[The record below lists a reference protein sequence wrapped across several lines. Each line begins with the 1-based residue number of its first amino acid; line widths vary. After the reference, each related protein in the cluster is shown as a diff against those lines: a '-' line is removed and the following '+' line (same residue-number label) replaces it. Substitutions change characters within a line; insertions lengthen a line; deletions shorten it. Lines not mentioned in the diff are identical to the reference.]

1 MDPTLR
7 PPRIRPAHPK
17 DRATVIDFNARLARE
32 SEGNQEPSRP
42 ADRSGGGDEPGSN
55 HVFEELWP
63 ERSSPDADSPS
74 A

>member
-7 PPRIRPAHPK
+7 PPRIRPARPK
-17 DRATVIDFNARLARE
+17 DRATVIDFNVRLVRE

-42 ADRSGGGDEPGSN
+42 ADLSGGGDEPGSN

-63 ERSSPDADSPS
+63 EHASPDADSPS

>member
-1 MDPTLR
+1 MGPTLR
-7 PPRIRPAHPK
+7 PPRIRPARPN
-17 DRATVIDFNARLARE
+17 DRATVIDFNVRLARE
-32 SEGNQEPSRP
+32 GEGYQEPSRP